1 MKTVYKIFLCAI
13 AVAIVGVCVQACSRG
28 GSLYDSALC
37 RTLAIKIERHDSLSQ
52 RDYSLIIEQ
61 DEQILQYLI
70 SRADDMRGIPEEE
83 RDNFWR
89 SLTSDPEYMERFG
102 YMFTLGSA
110 LYQADTEG
118 LLDERNAERYRSLDE
133 YNEQLADYVT
143 R

>member
-1 MKTVYKIFLCAI
+1 M
-13 AVAIVGVCVQACSRG
+13 
-28 GSLYDSALC
+28 
-37 RTLAIKIERHDSLSQ
+37 KIERHDSLSQ

-70 SRADDMRGIPEEE
+70 NRAEDMREIPEEE
-83 RDNFWR
+83 RDRFWR

-102 YMFTLGSA
+102 YLFTLGSA

-118 LLDERNAERYRSLDE
+118 LLDERNAAMYRALDE